1 MSEAQIDKVWAVTNG
16 IRRDVSE
23 IKVCLARLDER
34 SAARVAQEAL
44 QNQRLDKM
52 ETKLQKL
59 DLKAAAAMGMV
70 ALISYGLQ
78 LLAPM
83 I

>member
-23 IKVCLARLDER
+23 IKVCLARLDAR
-34 SAARVAQEAL
+34 SAARVAQEEL

>member
-1 MSEAQIDKVWAVTNG
+1 MPDAQLDKVWAVTNG
-16 IRRDVSE
+16 IRMDVSE

-34 SAARVAQEAL
+34 SASREAQVEM

-52 ETKLQKL
+52 ETKLQRRDMKV
-59 DLKAAAAMGMV
+59 AAAMGAV

-78 LLAPM
+78 LM
-83 I
+83 VNT